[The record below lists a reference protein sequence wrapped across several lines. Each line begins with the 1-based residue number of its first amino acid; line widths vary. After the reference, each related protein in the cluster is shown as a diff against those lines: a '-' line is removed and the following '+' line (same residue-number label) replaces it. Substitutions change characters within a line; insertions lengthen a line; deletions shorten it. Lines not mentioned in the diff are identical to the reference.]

1 MTAKDIETKRST
13 LSETKKTLIMQ
24 YTNDELI
31 ERAEN
36 ALESFL
42 VLNKTIKYFRK
53 TELTLTKAI
62 PKCPTNSD
70 KRLFKRCLDYAK
82 CSLFYA
88 ELAMF
93 ELENYGGLSRESVNR
108 LTSSINMFNK
118 EYDRVIERSYEII
131 DLLENNKS

>member
-1 MTAKDIETKRST
+1 MTYA
-13 LSETKKTLIMQ
+13 
-24 YTNDELI
+24 NDELI

-42 VLNKTIKYFRK
+42 VLNKTIKYSRK

-62 PKCPTNSD
+62 LKCPTNSD

-108 LTSSINMFNK
+108 LTSSIDMFNK
-118 EYDRVIERSYEII
+118 EYDLVRKRSYEIV
-131 DLLENNKS
+131 DLLEKNKS

>member
-1 MTAKDIETKRST
+1 
-13 LSETKKTLIMQ
+13 MQ
-24 YTNDELI
+24 HINDELI

-42 VLNKTIKYFRK
+42 VLNKTIKYFRDIELKLKK
-53 TELTLTKAI
+53 TI
-62 PKCPTNSD
+62 PKCPTKSD
-70 KRLFKRCLDYAK
+70 ERLFKRCLDYAK

-118 EYDRVIERSYEII
+118 EYDRVIERSYKII
-131 DLLENNKS
+131 DLLENTKDRDASKDQID